1 MQTRFQLWIQ
11 TTNSTLRY
19 DLCVGTDM
27 KLKITMINVL
37 KFLVEKVSRLQKQS
51 GDFAEKWKL

>member
-1 MQTRFQLWIQ
+1 MQTRFQLWIKS
-11 TTNSTLRY
+11 TNSTLRY

-27 KLKITMINVL
+27 KFKTTMINVL

-51 GDFAEKWKL
+51 GDFTEKWKL